1 MVRRS
6 ALRRYG
12 CVMAAST
19 AEIIDYLDEL
29 LDASAFSD
37 YGPNGLQVPGK
48 DRIEVVATG
57 VSAHAPLIEAAAAQ
71 AADLLLVHHGLFWNR
86 QPIEITPVMHR
97 RLKPLYASELALA
110 AYHLP
115 LDAHPAHG
123 NNALLANALRTV
135 DPAPFGGHDGQHIGV
150 AAQFG
155 GDGVSVGE
163 LTERVAAATGGRSPL
178 VVAPD
183 PGKRIRSI
191 GIVSGGGTD
200 YLTEAIEDGLDAFM
214 TGEPSEKAFGLAHDA
229 DIVYIAAG
237 HHATE
242 TMGVQRLGELLAR
255 EFDVRHLHIDI
266 DNPI

>member
-1 MVRRS
+1 M
-6 ALRRYG
+6 G
-12 CVMAAST
+12 MATST

-48 DRIEVVATG
+48 ERITTVATG
-57 VSAHAPLIEAAAAQ
+57 VSAHVPLIEAAAA
-71 AADLLLVHHGLFWNR
+71 AGADLVLVHHGLFWR
-86 QPIEITPVMHR
+86 GQPIEITPVMHR
-97 RLKPLYASELALA
+97 RLKPLYAHDMALA

-115 LDAHPAHG
+115 LDGHPAHG

-135 DPAPFGGHDGQHIGV
+135 DPSPFGYHDGQAIGI
-150 AAQFG
+150 AARFD
-155 GDGVSVGE
+155 GDGVSVEE
-163 LTERVAAATGGRSPL
+163 LTQRVTAATGGRSPL
-178 VVAPD
+178 IIAPNSD
-183 PGKRIRSI
+183 KLIRSI

-200 YLTEAIEDGLDAFM
+200 YISEAIEDGLDAFM

-229 DIVYIAAG
+229 DITYIAAG

-242 TMGVQRLGELLAR
+242 TLGVQRLGELLAL
-255 EFDVRHLHIDI
+255 DLDITHIHIDI